1 MAPLD
6 PALLVGLGG
15 VLGALLRHLVG
26 EHVDADRFPLGTLTV
41 NVAGSFVLALVTFAG
56 NGDSTIL
63 FVGTGVCGSFTTF
76 SSFAVG
82 TVRLWEAGD
91 RLRATL
97 NVGLTLVGGFLAV
110 GLAWLIVGVG

>member
-1 MAPLD
+1 MTALAP
-6 PALLVGLGG
+6 AMLVGLGG

-26 EHVDADRFPLGTLTV
+26 ELVDADRFPFETLTV
-41 NVAGSFVLALVTFAG
+41 NVVGSFVLAFVTFAG
-56 NGDSTIL
+56 SGDSTVL

-91 RLRATL
+91 QLRATL
-97 NVGLTLVGGFLAV
+97 NATLTLVGAFLAV
-110 GLAWLIVGVG
+110 GLAWLVVAVA